1 MPDGV
6 VSDAQIAAMSAAE
19 RRELITRLER
29 PIGDLVTESTFVR
42 MRRVRLVLMAGAIVG
57 LIPWIVYLSITLP
70 DRYIANNWIATWVGF
85 DTLLLL
91 FMASTAV
98 LGLLRRQLL
107 ILTGFTTGVLLVCD
121 AWFDVTTSAGGTER
135 LEAVLEAI
143 FAELPLAAI
152 CGYIVYDAERFLVTV
167 RRLRSPTSAARRA
180 AIRAIAHEDR
190 YDVPTR
196 DRHDSANFS

>member
-1 MPDGV
+1 MSDGV

-121 AWFDVTTSAGGTER
+121 AWFDVMTAAPADRWLS
-135 LEAVLEAI
+135 VLTATLG
-143 FAELPLAAI
+143 ELPLAAVLI
-152 CGYIVYDAERFLVTV
+152 TGALRILRLTATRVYALDPGMPLWRIPL
-167 RRLRSPTSAARRA
+167 LP
-180 AIRAIAHEDR
+180 
-190 YDVPTR
+190 
-196 DRHDSANFS
+196 

>member
-29 PIGDLVTESTFVR
+29 PIGELVTESGFVR

-121 AWFDVTTSAGGTER
+121 AWFDVMTAAPSDR
-135 LEAVLEAI
+135 WLSVLTA
-143 FAELPLAAI
+143 ALGELPLAAVLI
-152 CGYIVYDAERFLVTV
+152 TGALRIL
-167 RRLRSPTSAARRA
+167 RLTA
-180 AIRAIAHEDR
+180 
-190 YDVPTR
+190 TR
-196 DRHDSANFS
+196 LYVLDPGMPLWRIPLLP

>member
-57 LIPWIVYLSITLP
+57 LVPWIVYLSITLP

-121 AWFDVTTSAGGTER
+121 AWFDVMTAAPADRWLS
-135 LEAVLEAI
+135 VLTATLG
-143 FAELPLAAI
+143 ELPLAAVLI
-152 CGYIVYDAERFLVTV
+152 TGALRILRLTATRVYALDPGMPLWRIPL
-167 RRLRSPTSAARRA
+167 LP
-180 AIRAIAHEDR
+180 
-190 YDVPTR
+190 
-196 DRHDSANFS
+196 

>member
-1 MPDGV
+1 MSDGV

-29 PIGDLVTESTFVR
+29 PIGELVTESTFVR
-42 MRRVRLVLMAGAIVG
+42 IRRVRRALMAGAIVG

-121 AWFDVTTSAGGTER
+121 AWFDVMTAAPADRWLS
-135 LEAVLEAI
+135 VLTATLG
-143 FAELPLAAI
+143 ELPLAAVLI
-152 CGYIVYDAERFLVTV
+152 TGALRIL
-167 RRLRSPTSAARRA
+167 RLTA
-180 AIRAIAHEDR
+180 
-190 YDVPTR
+190 TR
-196 DRHDSANFS
+196 LYVLDPGMPLWRIPLLP